1 MDSCATHACW
11 LLLTGRPAKLQP
23 VYKAVLVETVFW
35 KPSPASVR
43 LPPVEAYGDRPV
55 SKNIG
60 DRYLKNRT
68 CSNRLTDVGIGR
80 GVNATI
86 ENSMF

>member
-43 LPPVEAYGDRPV
+43 QASSR
-55 SKNIG
+55 
-60 DRYLKNRT
+60 R
-68 CSNRLTDVGIGR
+68 GIR
-80 GVNATI
+80 G
-86 ENSMF
+86 SPGLQKHR

>member
-43 LPPVEAYGDRPV
+43 LPPVEAYDTGITRSPKTSV
-55 SKNIG
+55 
-60 DRYLKNRT
+60 
-68 CSNRLTDVGIGR
+68 TDI
-80 GVNATI
+80 
-86 ENSMF
+86 